1 MRLRDL
7 TNLRKVCLT
16 LSINLNSSYQSFA
29 DMELFDLF
37 EVCKDYAELQKEMES
52 RARRYR

>member
-7 TNLRKVCLT
+7 TDLRKVCIT

-37 EVCKDYAELQKEMES
+37 EVCGDYADLQKEMES
-52 RARRYR
+52 RARQYR

>member
-7 TNLRKVCLT
+7 TDLRKVCIT

-52 RARRYR
+52 QAKRYR

>member
-7 TNLRKVCLT
+7 TDLRKVCIT

-37 EVCKDYAELQKEMES
+37 EVCGDYAELQKEMES
-52 RARRYR
+52 KARRYR